1 MMNFHEPEGL
11 RAKAAEHWAGAQSEQ
26 AAGRFSTAIALAYYA
41 CFQTVLA
48 WYVEH
53 GGEPDRGQGYS
64 HGVVYLTASALL
76 AQRKRE
82 DLVAGLVKLYEAR
95 LRGQYTST
103 QDSDDLCQDI
113 RRIATEV
120 LETLKSGTR

>member
-1 MMNFHEPEGL
+1 MNFYEPQGL

-26 AAGRFSTAIALAYYA
+26 AAGRFSTAMALAYYA

-48 WYVEH
+48 WHVEH
-53 GGEPDRGQGYS
+53 SGEPDRGQGYS

-82 DLVAGLVKLYEAR
+82 DLVPGLVKLYNAR
-95 LRGQYTST
+95 LRAQYTSSR
-103 QDSDDLCQDI
+103 DSAEVCEDI
-113 RRIATEV
+113 MRIAKEV
-120 LETLKSGTR
+120 LETLQGGSR